1 MSVAVHHGDN
11 LRKTEVKKKTVYK
24 AVLDTPFILKWPF
37 TPADRHADI
46 FKALCELV
54 KPIGEARRERR
65 KQRKQK
71 IKATEQLPSSPTVI
85 TGFNEITRSLE
96 RKDPD
101 DSDAIVF
108 VCRSDTELPQLCS
121 YYPQLCALAG
131 RKLVPLQKG
140 SEAAL
145 AGVLG
150 LKRVMG
156 IQVKGSGDVW
166 DRLTKLTSGIP
177 TPSAPWLEHRYMP
190 TEIKTLETTAPVI
203 NRTKPQQQQMKRPS
217 ASTQPSN
224 NKKQKS

>member
-37 TPADRHADI
+37 TPADRHLEI
-46 FKALCELV
+46 FKALCELL
-54 KPIGEARRERR
+54 KPIGEARLERR

-140 SEAAL
+140 SETAL

-156 IQVKGSGDVW
+156 VQVKGSGDVW

-203 NRTKPQQQQMKRPS
+203 NRTQPKNQQQMKRPS
-217 ASTQPSN
+217 AGTESS